1 MLAVFRRSGRF
12 AVLLAM
18 VVAACAQGENKTS
31 VDATPIIDAYVP
43 DACVPQTE
51 VCNGKDDDC
60 DAKTDEGFVGLGDTC
75 SAGVGAC
82 TASGHL
88 VCKADGTAVVC
99 DAQPG
104 DMTTE
109 KCDTIDNDCDSKTD
123 EEFMLGTLCDGGD
136 ADLCSEGMI
145 VCDATGGT
153 MCSDATDDSVEM
165 CNAADD
171 DCDMKTDEGFD
182 VGAQCDGTDSDVCKE
197 GMIMCNDTGG
207 AVCGDITG
215 DSLEKCNGIDDDCLG
230 GIDNGYDVGTAC
242 SAGVGACMRMGTKV
256 CNSME
261 TGTLCDAVAGS
272 PSAETC
278 GDGIDRDCNGADI
291 SCPINDTGAGAVDIS
306 AGGTFTVDLGA
317 ARDDQA
323 DTGIGCGISGGRDVF
338 YKFTLSAAEVVY
350 FDTFGS
356 DFDSVLRIYA
366 GSCTALGTRQTCFD
380 DACAVRQSQG
390 AIQLTAG
397 SYCLVVDQ
405 FSSTQ
410 TTGATVLTFTHGGRT
425 GAAITPVSGSVSGDT
440 TNTTN
445 QSTSSSC
452 QANVTGN
459 DQGYYFL
466 NCPATTRMVSAETC
480 TTTSF
485 DTIVTLRKG
494 NATTTDLACSDDDCA
509 LQSNLP
515 DITINTAGLYWF
527 IVDGYL
533 GAKGPFSLAYSFL

>member
-278 GDGIDRDCNGADI
+278 G
-291 SCPINDTGAGAVDIS
+291 
-306 AGGTFTVDLGA
+306 
-317 ARDDQA
+317 
-323 DTGIGCGISGGRDVF
+323 
-338 YKFTLSAAEVVY
+338 
-350 FDTFGS
+350 
-356 DFDSVLRIYA
+356 
-366 GSCTALGTRQTCFD
+366 
-380 DACAVRQSQG
+380 
-390 AIQLTAG
+390 
-397 SYCLVVDQ
+397 
-405 FSSTQ
+405 
-410 TTGATVLTFTHGGRT
+410 
-425 GAAITPVSGSVSGDT
+425 
-440 TNTTN
+440 
-445 QSTSSSC
+445 
-452 QANVTGN
+452 
-459 DQGYYFL
+459 
-466 NCPATTRMVSAETC
+466 
-480 TTTSF
+480 
-485 DTIVTLRKG
+485 
-494 NATTTDLACSDDDCA
+494 
-509 LQSNLP
+509 
-515 DITINTAGLYWF
+515 
-527 IVDGYL
+527 
-533 GAKGPFSLAYSFL
+533 

>member
-1 MLAVFRRSGRF
+1 YGTVQFYASADARLGPDDARIFSLNPFSVAPGCADLTFSDPSLGGWIFGAPWVLVRF
-12 AVLLAM
+12 EGAPGFAGPVYTSRGM
-18 VVAACAQGENKTS
+18 TPSDPDVRVAAVRA
-31 VDATPIIDAYVP
+31 PR
-43 DACVPQTE
+43 
-51 VCNGKDDDC
+51 
-60 DAKTDEGFVGLGDTC
+60 
-75 SAGVGAC
+75 AG
-82 TASGHL
+82 
-88 VCKADGTAVVC
+88 
-99 DAQPG
+99 
-104 DMTTE
+104 
-109 KCDTIDNDCDSKTD
+109 
-123 EEFMLGTLCDGGD
+123 
-136 ADLCSEGMI
+136 
-145 VCDATGGT
+145 
-153 MCSDATDDSVEM
+153 
-165 CNAADD
+165 
-171 DCDMKTDEGFD
+171 
-182 VGAQCDGTDSDVCKE
+182 
-197 GMIMCNDTGG
+197 
-207 AVCGDITG
+207 
-215 DSLEKCNGIDDDCLG
+215 
-230 GIDNGYDVGTAC
+230 
-242 SAGVGACMRMGTKV
+242 
-256 CNSME
+256 
-261 TGTLCDAVAGS
+261 
-272 PSAETC
+272 
-278 GDGIDRDCNGADI
+278 
-291 SCPINDTGAGAVDIS
+291 
-306 AGGTFTVDLGA
+306 GGTFTVDLGA